1 MTLTKEDLAILDKF
15 DFDVQPVGVKFL
27 TKRPDMVERLDENMA
42 FCEMLKR
49 AQEGN
54 AFFADAENHTCEA
67 GLYVLGQAD
76 ALEPYVSGEFGA
88 GLKIFEEPRSASRL
102 YLYIPKIGRGVVNY
116 VAFSPLDKLPFE
128 PDVLI
133 ILAKTSQTEILL
145 RAMSYRT
152 GKMWLSKFSPAIG
165 CAWTYIY
172 PYLSGELNYS
182 ITGLGHGMKRRK
194 LFPEGQQ
201 IISIP
206 FDLLSSLLQ
215 TLQDMPWVLPAY
227 KPDGAEFVRRLL
239 IELAL
244 PRPCNLFSLAR
255 QIADGEGLARTEL
268 RLGSRKREVV
278 KARRLF
284 CQVAVGKMGYS
295 GAEVARFLGVT
306 TSVVNRLA
314 ASEESPKLAE
324 YV

>member
-1 MTLTKEDLAILDKF
+1 MTLTKQDFAILDKF

-27 TKRPDMVERLDENMA
+27 AKQPNRVERLAENMA

-49 AQEGN
+49 AQEGS

-76 ALEPYVSGEFGA
+76 SPEPFISGAFGA
-88 GLKIFEEPRSASRL
+88 GLKIFEEPRSAGRL
-102 YLYIPKIGRGVVNY
+102 YHYIPKIERGVVNY
-116 VAFSPLDKLPFE
+116 VAFSPLKKLPFN

-133 ILAKTSQTEILL
+133 IIAKTNQTEILL
-145 RAMSYRT
+145 RALSYRT
-152 GKMWLSKFSPAIG
+152 GKMWVSKFSPAIG

-194 LFPEGQQ
+194 LFPEGRQ

-206 FDLLSSLLQ
+206 FDLLSSMLQ

-227 KPDGAEFVRRLL
+227 KPDGMEFVRRLL
-239 IELAL
+239 IKLG
-244 PRPCNLFSLAR
+244 
-255 QIADGEGLARTEL
+255 IAD
-268 RLGSRKREVV
+268 LG
-278 KARRLF
+278 
-284 CQVAVGKMGYS
+284 
-295 GAEVARFLGVT
+295 
-306 TSVVNRLA
+306 
-314 ASEESPKLAE
+314 
-324 YV
+324 